1 MARVRTGAALNG
13 GFYVGMALA
22 GLAVVLLGFSRTYLA
37 PMTQGDFQAAA
48 VVHLHGA
55 LAFGWVLLFVL
66 QPSLIRAGR
75 YDIHVR
81 TGLLG
86 LALAAATAITAV
98 PVALLAVERDLA
110 SGFGPGAVSNLTGVL
125 TSMAIFLGLV
135 LTGAWAAFRGRGAVH
150 KRLMLLATIVVLW
163 PAWFRLRHWLPGV
176 PDPQFWLGVVA
187 ADSLM
192 FAAMIRDRLVEGRVH
207 PVWLWVGAPIF
218 VEQTL
223 EAVFYDAPL
232 WRSVATFLYE
242 ALSGQAVAVA

>member
-1 MARVRTGAALNG
+1 MSLARTDAAPRG
-13 GFYVGMALA
+13 GFYVGMALT

-37 PMTQGDFQAAA
+37 PMARGDFQAAA

-55 LAFGWVLLFVL
+55 LALGWVLLFVL

-75 YDIHVR
+75 YGVHVR

-86 LALAAATAITAV
+86 LAVATATAITAV

-110 SGFGPGAVSNLTGVL
+110 AGFGPGAVSSLPGVL

-135 LTGAWAAFRGRGAVH
+135 MAAAWAAARGRGAVH
-150 KRLMLLATIVVLW
+150 KRLMLLATVVVLW

-176 PDPQFWLGVVA
+176 PDPQFWLGVAA

-192 FAAMIRDRLVEGRVH
+192 VAAMIRDWRVEGRVH
-207 PVWLWVGAPIF
+207 PVWLWVGLPIF

-223 EAVFYDAPL
+223 EAGFYDAPL
-232 WRSVATFLYE
+232 WRSAATFLYE
-242 ALSGQAVAVA
+242 ALSSQAVPVA

>member
-1 MARVRTGAALNG
+1 MSLAKTGAAPRG
-13 GFYVGMALA
+13 GFYLGMALT
-22 GLAVVLLGFSRTYLA
+22 GLAVVLLGFSRTYMA
-37 PMTQGDFQAAA
+37 PMARGDFQAAA

-66 QPSLIRAGR
+66 QPGLIRAER
-75 YDIHVR
+75 YGVHMR

-86 LALAAATAITAV
+86 LGLAAATAATAV
-98 PVALLAVERDLA
+98 PVALLAVARDLA
-110 SGFGPGAVSNLTGVL
+110 SGFGPGAVSSLPGVL

-135 LTGAWAAFRGRGAVH
+135 LAGGWAAARGHGGTH

-187 ADSLM
+187 ADFLM

-207 PVWLWVGAPIF
+207 PVWLWVGLPIL

-232 WRSVATFLYE
+232 WRSAATFLYE
-242 ALSGQAVAVA
+242 ALSGQAVPVA

>member
-1 MARVRTGAALNG
+1 MARARTGAVLNG
-13 GFYVGMALA
+13 GFYVGMALT

-37 PMTQGDFQAAA
+37 PMAQGDFQAAG

-66 QPSLIRAGR
+66 QPGLIRAER
-75 YDIHVR
+75 YGVHMR

-86 LALAAATAITAV
+86 LGLATATAITAV
-98 PVALLAVERDLA
+98 PVALLAVARDLA
-110 SGFGPGAVSNLTGVL
+110 SGFGAGAVSSLPGVL

-135 LTGAWAAFRGRGAVH
+135 LAGAWAAFRGRGAVH

-192 FAAMIRDRLVEGRVH
+192 FAAMIRDRLVEGRGH
-207 PVWLWVGAPIF
+207 PVWLWVGVPII

-242 ALSGQAVAVA
+242 ALSGQEVPLA

>member
-1 MARVRTGAALNG
+1 MSRVKTGAAPRG
-13 GFYVGMALA
+13 GFYLGMALT
-22 GLAVVLLGFSRTYLA
+22 GLAVVLLGFSRTYFA
-37 PMTQGDFQAAA
+37 PMANGDFQAAA

-55 LAFGWVLLFVL
+55 LALGWVLLFVL
-66 QPSLIRAGR
+66 QPSLIQAGR
-75 YDIHVR
+75 YDIHMR

-86 LALAAATAITAV
+86 LALAVATAITAV

-110 SGFGPGAVSNLTGVL
+110 SGFGPGAVSSQPGVL
-125 TSMAIFLGLV
+125 TSMTIFLGLV
-135 LTGAWAAFRGRGAVH
+135 LVAAAFRRRGAVH

-192 FAAMIRDRLVEGRVH
+192 LAAMIRDRLVEGRVH
-207 PVWLWVGAPIF
+207 PVWLWVGLPIF

-242 ALSGQAVAVA
+242 TLSGQAVPVA

>member
-1 MARVRTGAALNG
+1 MARARTGAVLNG
-13 GFYVGMALA
+13 GFYVGMALT

-37 PMTQGDFQAAA
+37 PMAQGDFQAAG

-66 QPSLIRAGR
+66 QPGLIRAER
-75 YDIHVR
+75 YGVHMR

-86 LALAAATAITAV
+86 LGLATATAITAV
-98 PVALLAVERDLA
+98 PVALLAVASDLA
-110 SGFGPGAVSNLTGVL
+110 SGFGAGAVSSLPGVL

-135 LTGAWAAFRGRGAVH
+135 LAGAWAAFRGRGAVH

-192 FAAMIRDRLVEGRVH
+192 FAAMIRDRLVEGRRH
-207 PVWLWVGAPIF
+207 PVWLWVGVPII

-242 ALSGQAVAVA
+242 ALSGQAVPLA

>member
-1 MARVRTGAALNG
+1 MARARTGAVLNG
-13 GFYVGMALA
+13 GFYVGMALT

-37 PMTQGDFQAAA
+37 PMAQGDFQAAG

-66 QPSLIRAGR
+66 QPGLIRAER
-75 YDIHVR
+75 YGVHMR

-86 LALAAATAITAV
+86 LGLATATAITAV
-98 PVALLAVERDLA
+98 PVALLAVASDLA
-110 SGFGPGAVSNLTGVL
+110 SGFGAGAVSSLPGVL

-135 LTGAWAAFRGRGAVH
+135 LAGAWAAFRGRGAVH

-192 FAAMIRDRLVEGRVH
+192 FAAMIRDRLVEGRGH
-207 PVWLWVGAPIF
+207 PVWLWVGVPII

-232 WRSVATFLYE
+232 WRSAATFLYE
-242 ALSGQAVAVA
+242 SLSGQAVAFA

>member
-1 MARVRTGAALNG
+1 MSLAENGAARS
-13 GFYVGMALA
+13 GFHVGMALV
-22 GLAVVLLGFSRTYLA
+22 GLTVVLLGFSRTYFA
-37 PMTQGDFQAAA
+37 PMARGDFQAAA
-48 VVHLHGA
+48 VVHLHGGLA
-55 LAFGWVLLFVL
+55 LGWVLLFVL

-86 LALAAATAITAV
+86 LPLAAATALTAV

-110 SGFGPGAVSNLTGVL
+110 SNFGPGAVSTLPGVL

-135 LTGAWAAFRGRGAVH
+135 LAAAWAAFRGRGAVH

-192 FAAMIRDRLVEGRVH
+192 AAAMIRDRLAEGRVH
-207 PVWLWVGAPIF
+207 PVWWWVGVPIF

-232 WRSVATFLYE
+232 WRSAATFLYE
-242 ALSGQAVAVA
+242 GFSGQAAPLA